1 MEIPQKTETHVKL
14 KQTLSRNICKNVSKN
29 LSGKCSPDILAAS
42 QKLLDQAKQSLTDS
56 LKTASKTVIQ
66 KVTQATGDLM
76 SIKLLTKI
84 QKS

>member
-1 MEIPQKTETHVKL
+1 M
-14 KQTLSRNICKNVSKN
+14 
-29 LSGKCSPDILAAS
+29 LAAS